1 MSRCREKGSSLS
13 ISLVAFFPL
22 LMPLSPLTPCCWRNH
37 RVAHPRS
44 LYKAVRFHPSC
55 DAFWGFL
62 PPQRITLVWWSCL
75 VREIQ
80 IHPQHTHTHTHTHTH
95 PSPHT
100 PSLSQQAC
108 SSSPAPEFPWGSGQR
123 LCSDT
128 CLPVYLPHENGE
140 GPQRNSKGTDTNRAS
155 WPSPVNINWSEAS
168 QELQAGLYWSSCT
181 HRRE

>member
-1 MSRCREKGSSLS
+1 MSRCREDSSLS
-13 ISLVAFFPL
+13 IYLLGGFFPL

-44 LYKAVRFHPSC
+44 LHKAVHFHPSC

-80 IHPQHTHTHTHTHTH
+80 IHPQHTHTHTHT
-95 PSPHT
+95 PL
-100 PSLSQQAC
+100 LSANRPVK
-108 SSSPAPEFPWGSGQR
+108 SSPAPEFPWGSGQR

-128 CLPVYLPHENGE
+128 CLPIYLPHENGE
-140 GPQRNSKGTDTNRAS
+140 GPQRNSKGTDTNHTS
-155 WPSPVNINWSEAS
+155 WPSPVNINWPEAS
-168 QELQAGLYWSSCT
+168 QELQAGLYWGSCT